1 VNPWLLAVVVLACV
15 IAGAVV
21 LIQRRKV
28 VRRDR
33 RARPIAEFA
42 PLIPTLETSFLAAAT
57 ATGKPRGLK
66 WERAM
71 LAGPPVF
78 AVDRVSDELYAF
90 VSATISFSAIEG
102 GGMEEVEAVS
112 NLRAAT
118 AVFVHRD
125 GQWTTDGRVVFNLGP
140 DAAVSHYVETLV
152 PVPVA

>member
-1 VNPWLLAVVVLACV
+1 VNPWLIALVVLACV
-15 IAGAVV
+15 AAGAVV
-21 LIQRRKV
+21 FLQRRKA
-28 VRRDR
+28 VRRDQR
-33 RARPIAEFA
+33 DRAIAEFA

-66 WERAM
+66 WERAV

-90 VSATISFSAIEG
+90 VSATVSFSAIEG

-125 GQWTTDGRVVFNLGP
+125 GAWTTDGRVVFNLDP
-140 DAAVSHYVETLV
+140 AAAVAHYVETLA
-152 PVPVA
+152 PVPAA